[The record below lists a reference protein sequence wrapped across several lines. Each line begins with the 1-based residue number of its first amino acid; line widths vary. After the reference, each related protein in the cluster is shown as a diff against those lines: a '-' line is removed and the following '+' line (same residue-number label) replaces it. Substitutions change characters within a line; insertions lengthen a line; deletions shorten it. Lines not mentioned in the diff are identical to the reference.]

1 MKIWE
6 PSDLDSTLAGQRET
20 LPLSPIDQQHHLHLL
35 ISPGDE
41 REESHLTSVRNI
53 LRLVQKRQMLE
64 WCNQCTKQVQ
74 GGKLCP
80 DIAYVKTT
88 GQNENGDLARIVTIK
103 VLGTKNLYHFACS
116 ILRDLRYMSK
126 KKMLRR
132 PGKPRNK

>member
-1 MKIWE
+1 M
-6 PSDLDSTLAGQRET
+6 
-20 LPLSPIDQQHHLHLL
+20 
-35 ISPGDE
+35 
-41 REESHLTSVRNI
+41 
-53 LRLVQKRQMLE
+53 RLVQKRQMLE

-116 ILRDLRYMSK
+116 ILRDLRYMSR

-132 PGKPRNK
+132 PRKPRNK